1 MWAAYKSLEKHIKK
15 ARNDTMR
22 EPSSQ
27 IPNFSSIVK
36 VQPSQFL
43 FILQLK
49 DEKCETAIFFSLLLA
64 CKKATTRAVHVCA
77 CVCLC
82 VFVFV
87 VWTILSL
94 CVFALHAGTP
104 VICLLWLWPGCCFSP
119 GSCFGDKDSRGI
131 EITQRPRHTTPPNLQ
146 RANTVIA
153 SFQP

>member
-1 MWAAYKSLEKHIKK
+1 
-15 ARNDTMR
+15 MR

-94 CVFALHAGTP
+94 CVFALHAWHSSYLSALA
-104 VICLLWLWPGCCFSP
+104 VARLLFLSRLMLW
-119 GSCFGDKDSRGI
+119 R
-131 EITQRPRHTTPPNLQ
+131 
-146 RANTVIA
+146 
-153 SFQP
+153 